1 MNYDLTNTIHE
12 ATRTT
17 DTTNT
22 LIDPILKSTDLVSLH
37 SGVINTD
44 NTLSDHKATY
54 IFLKTGIIKS
64 KCYIRKVWDYKN
76 ADITRLNTIIENTD
90 WDSIISNAFST
101 EKATELFTDK
111 YLELVRECI
120 PEKSVTIRPK
130 DKPWFDSDL
139 RITLRKK
146 NRLRHKALKSNSP
159 LDWNKFKHIRNKF
172 NNMKKH
178 ALQNYHKY

>member
-1 MNYDLTNTIHE
+1 MNYDLTNNIHE

-64 KCYIRKVWDYKN
+64 KCYIRKICDYKN

-101 EKATELFTDK
+101 EKATELF
-111 YLELVRECI
+111 RECI

-146 NRLRHKALKSNSP
+146 K
-159 LDWNKFKHIRNKF
+159 
-172 NNMKKH
+172 
-178 ALQNYHKY
+178 